1 MLSHLCYFLLSYSRL
16 SCNITVKGQPPI
28 FYIHSS
34 CHFIITTTSIT
45 CISGQQFYLTSCP
58 WRIPSQSYYPQNFM
72 SYVVFGL
79 GSSVRLLTT
88 YLYFQIQSLVQSH
101 NVLHQKISHFF
112 CRCVIGKKQEDVSC
126 VMRRGCVWCIKI
138 YRSVFSLLSQHYRKL
153 VQVLDYRR
161 IIPLL
166 EEWSESMVHNT
177 GCSPDVLFFSN
188 GKPWKVAKPGNGDA
202 ADALIR
208 AAGGDQV
215 NLIQQ
220 AFTMVIMVLLVPKYS
235 ISCKQ
240 MGFVTASLVH
250 CIGMMPWYFK
260 NPPCLP
266 CFQYCT

>member
-1 MLSHLCYFLLSYSRL
+1 
-16 SCNITVKGQPPI
+16 
-28 FYIHSS
+28 
-34 CHFIITTTSIT
+34 
-45 CISGQQFYLTSCP
+45 
-58 WRIPSQSYYPQNFM
+58 M

-101 NVLHQKISHFF
+101 NVLHQKISQFF

-250 CIGMMPWYFK
+250 CVGMMPWYFK
-260 NPPCLP
+260 NPPAKVQHILQADGICYSFTCPLRRHDAMVLQESSMRTMLSVLYVNNNHNRP
-266 CFQYCT
+266 AKSVTDKAYGRTQLL